1 MAKKNTQPRKR
12 VKKKYRIEVS
22 SFSLFLWGFG
32 AVFFMAWMFAL
43 GVLVGRGLLPD
54 ADSALSGLKTRV
66 AKFQETAGKSKRGE
80 PVSQPKETI
89 DETLAF
95 YEKLESKKEEAKKS
109 EHRGAISREGTRQAL
124 AERTRVESSAEEGR
138 EGVET
143 PGAGAPGLPAAP
155 PEGKGVYTVQL
166 ASLEERAKAEIMVR
180 DLLYKGHDA
189 YSYEVRMRGKTYHRV
204 RCGRFAT
211 RAEADKY
218 AESLFRTTNIRG
230 LVIRFE

>member
-12 VKKKYRIEVS
+12 VKKKHRIEVS

-32 AVFFMAWMFAL
+32 ALFFMAWMFVL
-43 GVLVGRGLLPD
+43 GVLVGRGLLPG
-54 ADSALSGLKTRV
+54 ADSVLMELKTRV
-66 AKFQETAGKSKRGE
+66 AAFQETAGKSKRSE

-109 EHRGAISREGTRQAL
+109 EHRGPISKEGARQAP
-124 AERTRVESSAEEGR
+124 AAVGKVESPSKETR

-143 PGAGAPGLPAAP
+143 PRSGDSGLPAAP
-155 PEGKGVYTVQL
+155 PAGKGGYTVQL

-180 DLLYKGHDA
+180 DLLSKGQDA

>member
-32 AVFFMAWMFAL
+32 ALFFMAWMFAL
-43 GVLVGRGLLPD
+43 GVLVGRGLLPG
-54 ADSALSGLKTRV
+54 ADSALTELKTRV
-66 AKFQETAGKSKRGE
+66 AKIQETAGKSKRGE
-80 PVSQPKETI
+80 TESQPKETI

-95 YEKLESKKEEAKKS
+95 YERLESKKEEAKKS
-109 EHRGAISREGTRQAL
+109 EHRGAISKNGAGQAP
-124 AERTRVESSAEEGR
+124 AGQAKVESPRKDAPA
-138 EGVET
+138 GVER
-143 PGAGAPGLPAAP
+143 PRAGAAGLPAAP
-155 PEGKGVYTVQL
+155 PEGKGAYTVQL
-166 ASLEERAKAEIMVR
+166 ASLEDRAKAEIMVR
-180 DLLYKGHDA
+180 NLLSKGHDA
-189 YSYEVRMRGKTYHRV
+189 YSYEVRLQGKTYYRV

-218 AESLFRTTNIRG
+218 AEGLFRTTNIRG

>member
-1 MAKKNTQPRKR
+1 MAKKNSQPRKR

-22 SFSLFLWGFG
+22 SFSLFLWGFC
-32 AVFFMAWMFAL
+32 ALFFMAWMFVL
-43 GVLVGRGLLPD
+43 GVVVGRGLLPG
-54 ADSALSGLKTRV
+54 ADSALTELKARV
-66 AKFQETAGKSKRGE
+66 ARFHEPAGQSKRGE
-80 PVSQPKETI
+80 PVSRPKETI

-95 YEKLESKKEEAKKS
+95 YERLESKKEEAKKS
-109 EHRGAISREGTRQAL
+109 GHRGAISKNGAGQAPAEQAKVDSPGKDAL
-124 AERTRVESSAEEGR
+124 A
-138 EGVET
+138 GVET
-143 PGAGAPGLPAAP
+143 PRPGGAGLPAAP
-155 PEGKGVYTVQL
+155 PEGTGAYTVQL

-189 YSYEVRMRGKTYHRV
+189 YSYQVRLQGKTYYRV

-211 RAEADKY
+211 RAEAHKH